1 MTTKMPLGLYRSTLF
16 KSFSTNK
23 MKDTAGILVIGDEI
37 LKGQTED
44 TNSRYLAKEI
54 YQMGV
59 KVKKISVI
67 GDVVNEVSEEVK
79 LFSKS
84 FDKVITTGGI
94 GPTHDD
100 ITFEAVA
107 KAFNEPLVLDPTL
120 QKLCMKFYNTT
131 NVNIPGMKMAF
142 IPQSAKLNFK
152 SNISSQPL
160 IYPNIS
166 IQNVYLFPGI
176 PELLIRTFS
185 SVKDCIFR
193 DNEHYF
199 TECLY
204 LNTAESDIVQ
214 ILDTVVRQ
222 HPEVQ
227 FGSYPKLCNKHYQVK
242 LTVESDSE
250 QSTRLAYEK
259 LVQLLPKG
267 SIVNK
272 DEIEES

>member
-1 MTTKMPLGLYRSTLF
+1 MTTKMPLGLSRSTLF
-16 KSFSTNK
+16 RSFSTNK
-23 MKDTAGILVIGDEI
+23 RKDTAGILVIGDEI

-44 TNSRYLAKEI
+44 TNSRYLTKEI
-54 YQMGV
+54 YKMGV

-67 GDVVNEVSEEVK
+67 GDVVSEVSEEVK
-79 LFSKS
+79 FFSKS

-120 QKLCMKFYNTT
+120 HKLCMKFYNTT
-131 NVNIPGMKMAF
+131 NANIPGMKMAF

-166 IQNVYLFPGI
+166 IHNVYMFPGI
-176 PELLIRTFS
+176 PELLIKTFR
-185 SVKDCIFR
+185 SVKDGIFR
-193 DNEHYF
+193 NNEHYF
-199 TECLY
+199 TKCLY
-204 LNTAESDIVQ
+204 LNTSESDIVQ

-227 FGSYPKLCNKHYQVK
+227 FGSYPKLSNKQYQVK
-242 LTVESDSE
+242 LTIESSSE
-250 QSTRLAYEK
+250 QNTTLAYDK
-259 LVQLLPKG
+259 LVQLLPEG
-267 SIVNK
+267 SIVNIN
-272 DEIEES
+272 DVEEK